1 MQIAEYSPLS
11 RTSFFSHTPLPTSTD
26 PNVLDLQK
34 ARGILR
40 GEGRTLTTEPA
51 RNGTPGLLA
60 WSCLSCSPGLPC
72 VGGTQGHSPCALAR
86 PAPPRQASPH
96 HPAGKPESWQI
107 WESRRG
113 KLSAVYLYLPFG
125 LRSRELCGFVCFRV
139 RVHRLTAGRTRLD
152 VNQTVP
158 GNSG

>member
-1 MQIAEYSPLS
+1 MPNRNNFGVSALRQVVQIAEYSPLS

-40 GEGRTLTTEPA
+40 GEGRALTTEPA

-86 PAPPRQASPH
+86 PAPP
-96 HPAGKPESWQI
+96 PA
-107 WESRRG
+107 RRPPIILQG
-113 KLSAVYLYLPFG
+113 NQK
-125 LRSRELCGFVCFRV
+125 
-139 RVHRLTAGRTRLD
+139 AGRFGRAGEGNYLLFICICHLASGAESS
-152 VNQTVP
+152 VALFASELGYTV
-158 GNSG
+158 